1 MPTEPQKCTRCRQ
14 PLPEGSGFCV
24 TCGHTNESAMM
35 DRLAQTQFAIDKRQQ
50 RLGFWKSIT
59 DALSLLRIFT
69 R

>member
-1 MPTEPQKCTRCRQ
+1 
-14 PLPEGSGFCV
+14 
-24 TCGHTNESAMM
+24 MM